1 MINFYE
7 LLEVSEKA
15 SPEVIDKAYR
25 VLAKKYHPDLQQQS
39 DKKQA
44 EGKMKQINEAYEV
57 LSNEQKRK
65 EYDEKLEQER
75 RVKQQQEQR
84 NANVINT
91 QDSER
96 ASYSN
101 ENVGFRPPP
110 RQQEEDNFNGYV
122 SKEQRKIKKR
132 IEQEY
137 TRKYEEAYDNY
148 LRSLGYTVKER
159 WTWER
164 VKRLAITLIAV
175 IIAIIFIWFFPPT
188 HKILVELYENN
199 PVIKPLVDAIVGVL
213 RNNKF

>member
-96 ASYSN
+96 TSYSN

-110 RQQEEDNFNGYV
+110 RQQKEDNFNGYV

-199 PVIKPLVDAIVGVL
+199 PVIKALVDAIVGVL